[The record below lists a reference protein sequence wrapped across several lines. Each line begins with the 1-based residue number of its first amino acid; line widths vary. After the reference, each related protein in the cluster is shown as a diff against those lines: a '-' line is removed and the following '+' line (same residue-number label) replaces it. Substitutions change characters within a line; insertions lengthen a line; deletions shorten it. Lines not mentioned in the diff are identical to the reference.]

1 MYTRVGI
8 VNLGLAKLGSARV
21 SRLDPATSQ
30 LERHVASGY
39 DHWKRSEIGKR
50 RWTFARVANYKF
62 PKLAE
67 NDKTFDGK
75 PYKFELPSDMVRLTK
90 TKTGRYERA
99 GSFLYSGYSDL
110 RDDYFRN
117 VDESEL
123 DPLFAEVLACRVALE
138 CVEYVTQSNTKKS
151 DIASEYAAA
160 VRDASKANAFEI
172 GPENISD
179 EDDQYALLNARF
191 TPYG

>member
-1 MYTRVGI
+1 MYTRVEI

-21 SRLDPATSQ
+21 SRLDPASTQ

-39 DHWKRSEIGKR
+39 NHWKRSEIGKR
-50 RWTFARVANYKF
+50 RWTFARMPNF
-62 PKLAE
+62 KLAKLSSE
-67 NDKTFDGK
+67 DATFDGR
-75 PYKFELPSDMVRLTK
+75 PNKFELPADMVRLTK
-90 TKTGRYERA
+90 TKYGQYERA
-99 GSFLYSGYSDL
+99 GSFVYSGDANL
-110 RDDYFRN
+110 RIDYFRN

-123 DPLFAEVLACRVALE
+123 DPLFAEVLACRVAME

-151 DIASEYAAA
+151 DIAAEYNNA
-160 VRDASKANAFEI
+160 VREAAKANAFVI

-179 EDDQYALLNARF
+179 EDDQYDFLNARF